1 MPRCGIAGNSVFNF
15 LRNIHTVLR
24 TGYSNIYSHQQVWEF
39 PFCHAF
45 SSVCLFV
52 DFLMM
57 AIFTSVR
64 WYLIVVFICFS
75 LIISD
80 FGHFSMTLMAIC
92 MPSLE
97 KCLQSPLWSTIFK
110 KCVMVR
116 ETFLI
121 RRFITLSSDFV
132 IWMHLFKASFI
143 DVNIFSLKV
152 YLIKITFF
160 LSD

>member
-1 MPRCGIAGNSVFNF
+1 MLSIGGCTN
-15 LRNIHTVLR
+15 LH
-24 TGYSNIYSHQQVWEF
+24 SHKQCRRV
-39 PFCHAF
+39 PFSPYPHHHCCRFFADGH
-45 SSVCLFV
+45 SDQCER
-52 DFLMM
+52 D
-57 AIFTSVR
+57 TTT
-64 WYLIVVFICFS
+64 VVFICFS